1 MSEPPGGGRGNE
13 HSPQESISRWR
24 GTPLPG
30 LPSRRATPRGGDAL
44 NSGCL
49 PLCCRDPRPW
59 TVGLL
64 AVASVGALAALGGQN
79 EQGRKVLLPEF
90 TLSPQWLPQGR
101 LATSMPRLSLS
112 YSPPVAPE
120 ARGVEEKGLEIWRLV
135 GCRGSQGDWQAR
147 RMRRVVPVL
156 KNCRGASS
164 SARMMQVEMLPWILG
179 HWWKRQ
185 RSVRERALGWQCRT
199 PSTLTRSLILSGPEF
214 LHLQAV
220 GEGQGHNEAD
230 DFRGDA

>member
-1 MSEPPGGGRGNE
+1 M
-13 HSPQESISRWR
+13 
-24 GTPLPG
+24 
-30 LPSRRATPRGGDAL
+30 
-44 NSGCL
+44 
-49 PLCCRDPRPW
+49 
-59 TVGLL
+59 
-64 AVASVGALAALGGQN
+64 GALAALGGQN

-112 YSPPVAPE
+112 YSPPVGPE
-120 ARGVEEKGLEIWRLV
+120 ARGGEEKGLEIWRLV

-199 PSTLTRSLILSGPEF
+199 PSTLTRSIYMFHPLPPLLRVLLVLVSSPPAPLGSQY
-214 LHLQAV
+214 LAV
-220 GEGQGHNEAD
+220 AGVAVVADFATRDTGMADASTTSEITWIGSTATMAGGGGE
-230 DFRGDA
+230 